1 MANMLCL
8 SATPHHIKTINIF
21 MENLGFSFHLAGAP
35 CLSATPLHIKTRN
48 VFLKYL
54 LLVLVGWRQPCFGK
68 RLVHPISL
76 VRGVFRIVGCGFNFH
91 GKRAVP
97 FSHSSAHYIKYEIY
111 FWSAFYLH
119 VWGGAD
125 PVLRFRLDLAV
136 PVIRI
141 LGSISNLSIAALSQ
155 TRCTFLCTLK

>member
-8 SATPHHIKTINIF
+8 SATPLHIKTINIF
-21 MENLGFSFHLAGAP
+21 MENLGFSFHLASTL
-35 CLSATPLHIKTRN
+35 CLSAILLHIKTRN
-48 VFLKYL
+48 VFLEYL
-54 LLVLVGWRQPCFGK
+54 LLVLVGWRQPFSGK

-76 VRGVFRIVGCGFNFH
+76 VKGVFRIVGCGFNFH

-97 FSHSSAHYIKYEIY
+97 FSHSSAHYIKYEIC
-111 FWSAFYLH
+111 FWSTFYLH
-119 VWGGAD
+119 VWGSAD
-125 PVLRFRLDLAV
+125 PVLQFRLDLAV

-155 TRCTFLCTLK
+155 TRRALICTLK